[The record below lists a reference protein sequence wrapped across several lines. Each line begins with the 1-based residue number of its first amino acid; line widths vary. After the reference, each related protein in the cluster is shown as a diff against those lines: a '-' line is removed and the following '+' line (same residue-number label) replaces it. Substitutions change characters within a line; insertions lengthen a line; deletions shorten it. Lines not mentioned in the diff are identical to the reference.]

1 MDVQRTTAPAE
12 RAKVFM
18 TGRSQAVRI
27 PAAYRFTTDEV
38 YIRRDAET
46 GEIVLS
52 PVKPKRSWAEIFKM
66 LDEIG
71 PVEDFLDDRD
81 QGTLPERGVFDDW
94 VEP

>member
-1 MDVQRTTAPAE
+1 MTTHTATVEDE

-38 YIRRDAET
+38 FIRRNAET

-52 PVKPKRSWAEIFKM
+52 PVKPKRSWAEIFRM

-71 PVEDFLDDRD
+71 VPEDFLEDRG
-81 QGTLPERGVFDDW
+81 QGEPQERPGLLD
-94 VEP
+94 

>member
-1 MDVQRTTAPAE
+1 MTTHTATVEDE

-38 YIRRDAET
+38 FIRRNAET

-52 PVKPKRSWAEIFKM
+52 PVKPKRSWAEIFRM

-71 PVEDFLDDRD
+71 VPEDFLEDRD
-81 QGTLPERGVFDDW
+81 QGEPQERPGLLD
-94 VEP
+94 